1 MGLNFL
7 TTAPQGAF
15 LFIYKTMSATAK
27 YQLGDSVRKKRNTA
41 GGVSLEIAP
50 AVGQVISQREKRNK
64 KGTPCI
70 YCTVRW
76 KDGRSSEH
84 AQHMLVPFE
93 TRPSC

>member
-1 MGLNFL
+1 M
-7 TTAPQGAF
+7 P
-15 LFIYKTMSATAK
+15 ATVK
-27 YQLGDSVRKKRNTA
+27 YHEGDSVKKKRNTA

-50 AVGQVISQREKRNK
+50 TVGTVVSNKVKHNK

-84 AQHMLVPFE
+84 AQHMLIRYE
-93 TRPSC
+93 AC